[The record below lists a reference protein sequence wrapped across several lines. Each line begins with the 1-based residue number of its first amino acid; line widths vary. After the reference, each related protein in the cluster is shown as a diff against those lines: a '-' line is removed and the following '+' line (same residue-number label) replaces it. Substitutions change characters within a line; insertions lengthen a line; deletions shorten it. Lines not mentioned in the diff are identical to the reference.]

1 MIMNGMKWDVC
12 WGVCGKPKETSDTI
26 TGSLAKTQTKY
37 PNDISQ
43 EVMVSQNCALAKE
56 EQNEV

>member
-12 WGVCGKPKETSDTI
+12 WGDCGKPKETSDTI
-26 TGSLAKTQTKY
+26 TGILAKTQNY
-37 PNDISQ
+37 PKDISQ